1 MTRESVAGRRVLLTG
16 AAGGIGAATAAE
28 LRRRGARVAGLDL
41 VAGPEVLACDVT
53 DCEAVGTAV
62 TAALEQLGGLDVL
75 INNAGI
81 GDAHNAGAAPDD
93 RARATLDVNFW
104 GTWQVTAAALP
115 ALLESRGRVVNVAS
129 GLAVL
134 NVPLAVAYLA
144 SKRAVAAYSDSLRLE
159 YGHRIGVTTVYP
171 GLIRT
176 AIHDRSA
183 ASGVSLLGML
193 PEESVDTAVRTLV
206 AACTGRPRR
215 DRATSLQL
223 AAAMRVAR
231 VAPGVVDSLVAARV
245 RRHVKGGG
253 FHDAP
258 IAAHLLPTTRG
269 R

>member
-1 MTRESVAGRRVLLTG
+1 MSGPLAGRRILLTG

-28 LRRRGARVAGLDL
+28 LRRRGARVTGLDL
-41 VAGPEVLACDVT
+41 VAGPDVLACDVT

-62 TAALEQLGGLDVL
+62 ATAIEQLGGLDVL
-75 INNAGI
+75 INNAGV
-81 GDAHNAGAAPDD
+81 GDAHNAGAAPDE
-93 RARATLDVNFW
+93 RARAMFDVNFW
-104 GTWQVTAAALP
+104 GAWQVTAAALP

-159 YGHRIGVTTVYP
+159 YGDRIGVTTVYP

-176 AIHDRSA
+176 AIHDRPA
-183 ASGVSLLGML
+183 AAGVSLLGMI

-215 DRATSLQL
+215 DRATSLQV
-223 AAAMRVAR
+223 AAAIRVAR
-231 VAPGVVDSLVAARV
+231 ISPGLVDAMVAARI
-245 RRHVKGGG
+245 RRHVRGGG
-253 FHDAP
+253 WTDAP
-258 IAAHLLPTTRG
+258 VAAHMLPTTTRG